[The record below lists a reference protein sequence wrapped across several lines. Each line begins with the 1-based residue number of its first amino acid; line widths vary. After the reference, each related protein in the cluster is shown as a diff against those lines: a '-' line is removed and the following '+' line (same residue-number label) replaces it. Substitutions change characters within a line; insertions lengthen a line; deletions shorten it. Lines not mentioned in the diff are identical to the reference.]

1 MKTANDPRLLPAD
14 WTTAHYAD
22 GPAVA
27 EWFIRHGLVDGEPK
41 SALARRVY
49 AWSRGERPS
58 LACVDRWLTL
68 KGYHL
73 SELPDEVWLRD
84 PIADRIEGGVPIRQ
98 IAREF
103 GLAPDTIRWRR
114 QKLGLAS

>member
-1 MKTANDPRLLPAD
+1 MTTANTHRLLPAD

-22 GPAVA
+22 GPKLAA
-27 EWFIRHGLVDGEPK
+27 WFIARGLVDGEGK

-49 AWSRGERPS
+49 AWQHGERPS
-58 LACVDRWLTL
+58 LGCVDRWLTA

-73 SELPDEVWLRD
+73 SELPDELWLRD
-84 PIADRIEGGVPIRQ
+84 PVADRIEQGIPIRQ

-114 QKLGLAS
+114 KRLGLA